1 MERIN
6 WAAASTQFGV
16 LQMPSVELEV
26 ALFANGAGQVVGM
39 QILSD
44 ELEVPLLTNGVGQD
58 GVMQILFV
66 ELEVAL
72 FTNAAAAGTVSFTVK
87 FVFWFAEQTFNAA
100 LDCLTKLF
108 EEFSGKFSK
117 WWT

>member
-6 WAAASTQFGV
+6 WAAANTQFGV
-16 LQMPSVELEV
+16 MQMS
-26 ALFANGAGQVVGM
+26 
-39 QILSD
+39 S
-44 ELEVPLLTNGVGQD
+44 
-58 GVMQILFV
+58 V

-72 FTNAAAAGTVSFTVK
+72 FTNGTGQVGVMQMLLVELEVPVFTNAAAAVTFPVK

-108 EEFSGKFSK
+108 EEFSGKFSE